1 VSDGL
6 RRRTTAGRRAIE
18 PMAVKSGSASG
29 SFRNDLSFS
38 GTVFHE
44 TDAKIPQVN

>member
-1 VSDGL
+1 M
-6 RRRTTAGRRAIE
+6 AGRRAIK
-18 PMAVKSGSASG
+18 PLAVKSNTAIGR
-29 SFRNDLSFS
+29 FRNDLSFS